1 MSRLYDI
8 MEFPLFAG
16 ADKDILINFLLNAPH
31 KISSFRKGDIVVM
44 QDSPCRSLMLLCQ
57 GSLSA
62 RMTNSEGKEVTIEI
76 LHAPEILAP
85 AFLYAS
91 ENKFPVTLQAEEDIK
106 IWSLSKDEFLRMM
119 ETDTRVLRN
128 FLRNISDRSLF
139 LSRKLNEFAL
149 QSLSTRIIGY
159 LKRNE
164 VINNVQDVAFIMGV
178 ARPSLSRTLS
188 SMVDQG
194 LLQKTSD
201 GYVLP

>member
-1 MSRLYDI
+1 

-16 ADKDILINFLLNAPH
+16 ADKEILNNFLLNAPH

>member
-1 MSRLYDI
+1 M
-8 MEFPLFAG
+8 FAG
-16 ADKDILINFLLNAPH
+16 ADKDVLNNFLLNAPH

>member
-1 MSRLYDI
+1 

-16 ADKDILINFLLNAPH
+16 ANKDVLNNFLLNAPH

>member
-1 MSRLYDI
+1 
-8 MEFPLFAG
+8 
-16 ADKDILINFLLNAPH
+16 
-31 KISSFRKGDIVVM
+31 
-44 QDSPCRSLMLLCQ
+44 MLLCQ

>member
-1 MSRLYDI
+1 

-16 ADKDILINFLLNAPH
+16 ADKDILNNFLLNAPH

-91 ENKFPVTLQAEEDIK
+91 ENKFPVTLQTEEDIK

-119 ETDTRVLRN
+119 ETDTSVLRN

>member
-1 MSRLYDI
+1 

-16 ADKDILINFLLNAPH
+16 ADKDVLNNFLLNAPH

-91 ENKFPVTLQAEEDIK
+91 ENKFPVTLLAEEDIK

>member
-1 MSRLYDI
+1 

-16 ADKDILINFLLNAPH
+16 ADKDILNNFLLNAPH

>member
-1 MSRLYDI
+1 

-16 ADKDILINFLLNAPH
+16 ADKAILNNFLLNAPH

>member
-1 MSRLYDI
+1 M
-8 MEFPLFAG
+8 FAG
-16 ADKDILINFLLNAPH
+16 ADKDVLNNFLLNAPH

-91 ENKFPVTLQAEEDIK
+91 ENKFPVTLQAEEDTL

-119 ETDTRVLRN
+119 ETDTSVLRN

>member
-1 MSRLYDI
+1 MNRLYDI

-16 ADKDILINFLLNAPH
+16 ADMDILNNFLLNAPH

-91 ENKFPVTLQAEEDIK
+91 ENNFPVTLQAEEDTK

>member
-1 MSRLYDI
+1 M
-8 MEFPLFAG
+8 FAG
-16 ADKDILINFLLNAPH
+16 ADKDILNNFLLNAPH

-119 ETDTRVLRN
+119 ETDTSVLRN

-201 GYVLP
+201 GYVLS

>member
-1 MSRLYDI
+1 MFS
-8 MEFPLFAG
+8 G
-16 ADKDILINFLLNAPH
+16 ADKDILNNFLLNAPH

-62 RMTNSEGKEVTIEI
+62 RMTNSEGKEVTIEV

>member
-1 MSRLYDI
+1 

-16 ADKDILINFLLNAPH
+16 ADKDVLNNFLLNAPH

>member
-1 MSRLYDI
+1 M
-8 MEFPLFAG
+8 FAG
-16 ADKDILINFLLNAPH
+16 ADKDILNNFLLNAPH

-119 ETDTRVLRN
+119 ETDTSVLRN

>member
-1 MSRLYDI
+1 M
-8 MEFPLFAG
+8 FAG
-16 ADKDILINFLLNAPH
+16 ADKDILNNFLLNAPH

-91 ENKFPVTLQAEEDIK
+91 ENKFPVTLQTEEDIK

-119 ETDTRVLRN
+119 ETDTSVLRN

>member
-1 MSRLYDI
+1 M
-8 MEFPLFAG
+8 FAG
-16 ADKDILINFLLNAPH
+16 ADKDVLNNFLLNAPH

-119 ETDTRVLRN
+119 ETDTSVLRN

>member
-1 MSRLYDI
+1 
-8 MEFPLFAG
+8 MEFPLFSG
-16 ADKDILINFLLNAPH
+16 ADKDILNNFLLNAPH